1 MSQVG
6 SERQRETVRPGDC
19 GLGDWLQAVSPLHS
33 DSAQLSS
40 APIALAC
47 Y

>member
-6 SERQRETVRPGDC
+6 SERQRETVDC
-19 GLGDWLQAVSPLHS
+19 GLGDWLQAVPPLHS